1 MASDILT
8 PVGRIVGGHPMVAH
22 PVTDSKTGV
31 AKMQKD
37 GITPRMST
45 YIGLAIP
52 KGAEARWQDTEWGR
66 QIELVAQTDW
76 PRGEHRAPTF
86 AWKIIDGDS
95 RVPNKKG
102 KIPAERE
109 GYAGH
114 WVVQAST
121 ELHVPCY
128 HTGHYAPH
136 EQIKR
141 KEEIK
146 CGDYGRLY
154 LNVKGNGSSESP
166 GIYVNPTLFDLVRA
180 GIEIINSD
188 GPDAAAVF
196 GAVAAVVPANA
207 QLDPNAAPATPA
219 PATPPPAAVEP
230 HHGFVANAG
239 APTPPPAPAPQHVM
253 LPAANGA
260 SYEAMIAAGWT
271 DELLV
276 QHGMMQG

>member
-1 MASDILT
+1 MAVDILT
-8 PVGRIVGGHPMVAH
+8 PVGRIVGGHPMTAH

-52 KGAEARWQDTEWGR
+52 KGGETRWQDTEWGR

-86 AWKIIDGDS
+86 AWKILDGDS
-95 RVPNKKG
+95 TVPNKKG

-114 WVVQAST
+114 WVISAST

-154 LNVKGNGSSESP
+154 LNVKGNGSAESP

-180 GIEIINSD
+180 GIEIVNTD

-207 QLDPNAAPATPA
+207 QLDPAQSAPAP
-219 PATPPPAAVEP
+219 PQATANVEP
-230 HHGFVANAG
+230 HHGFVTGAG
-239 APTPPPAPAPQHVM
+239 APPPPPPAAQHIM
-253 LPAANGA
+253 LPAAGGMT
-260 SYEAMIAAGWT
+260 YEQMIAAGWT

>member
-1 MASDILT
+1 MAIDILT
-8 PVGRIVGGHPMVAH
+8 PVGRIVGGHPMTAH

-31 AKMQKD
+31 AKMHKD

-52 KGAEARWQDTEWGR
+52 KGAETRWQDTEWGR

-76 PRGEHRAPTF
+76 SRGEYQAPTF
-86 AWKIIDGDS
+86 AWKISDGDS

-102 KIPAERE
+102 KIPAERD
-109 GYAGH
+109 GYPGH
-114 WVVQAST
+114 WVIHSST
-121 ELHVPCY
+121 ELTVPCY
-128 HTGHYAPH
+128 HTGHYASH

-166 GIYVNPTLFDLVRA
+166 GIYVNPTIFDLVRA

-188 GPDAAAVF
+188 GPDAATVF
-196 GAVAAVVPANA
+196 GAVAAVVPVNA
-207 QLDPNAAPATPA
+207 QLDPNAAQVPTPA
-219 PATPPPAAVEP
+219 PAPVQP
-230 HHGFVANAG
+230 HPDFVANAG
-239 APTPPPAPAPQHVM
+239 APVPPPAPAPAAPQHVM

-260 SYEAMIAAGWT
+260 TYEAMIAAGWT
-271 DELLV
+271 DDLLV